1 MFRSIGRTLLITA
14 IGAGLAGLTA
24 SAAVAGAEYD
34 PYLDA
39 LRNQPSTSVPVRT
52 VSTPAAVA
60 YVRIGGQTVYDPYLD
75 ALRHRPASADRR
87 LAVGSRRLP
96 RPARG
101 PIGRH
106 RAE

>member
-1 MFRSIGRTLLITA
+1 MFRTIRRTVLVTSLA
-14 IGAGLAGLTA
+14 AGLAGLTA
-24 SAAVAGAEYD
+24 SAAFAGAEYD

-39 LRNQPSTSVPVRT
+39 LRNQPSTSGPLRT
-52 VSTPAAVA
+52 VSAPAAIA
-60 YVRIGGQTVYDPYLD
+60 DVRIGGQTVYDPYLD

-96 RPARG
+96 GPARG